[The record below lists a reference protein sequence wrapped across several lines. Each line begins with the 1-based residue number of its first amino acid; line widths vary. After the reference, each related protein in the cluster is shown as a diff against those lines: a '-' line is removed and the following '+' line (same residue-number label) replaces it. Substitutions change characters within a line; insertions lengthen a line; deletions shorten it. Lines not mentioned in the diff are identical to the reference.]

1 MNLPFKVLLAEDD
14 EAIVEI
20 VSLGLS
26 YEGAEV
32 VVARDGLQAVTLH
45 RSSAPDIVLLDIML
59 PHVDGLSALQRMR
72 AVRDTPV
79 ILLTAKGELSD
90 RVAGLEAGADD
101 YVTKPFQFPE
111 LVARMKAVLRRRGL
125 AGQEGVIEIAD
136 LRIDRQAHEVTRG
149 GEPVDLT
156 ARQFAIL
163 ELLAE
168 NARRVLSKGQI
179 YESVW
184 GWDALDNPNV
194 VEQHISKLRERVDRG
209 RRPMLIQTVRG
220 IGYMLREEAG

>member
-1 MNLPFKVLLAEDD
+1 M
-14 EAIVEI
+14 
-20 VSLGLS
+20 
-26 YEGAEV
+26 
-32 VVARDGLQAVTLH
+32 
-45 RSSAPDIVLLDIML
+45 
-59 PHVDGLSALQRMR
+59 
-72 AVRDTPV
+72 
-79 ILLTAKGELSD
+79 
-90 RVAGLEAGADD
+90 
-101 YVTKPFQFPE
+101 
-111 LVARMKAVLRRRGL
+111 
-125 AGQEGVIEIAD
+125 IEIAD